1 MDRLD
6 TELTVGQIQ
15 GKYQLKLVYGSGHSL
30 HEDQPAEVAKHILTF
45 AYHFG
50 IFSGTHAAHTD
61 EQAELKA
68 KLARARNTSKSNSNS
83 SSTNGSSSNNNNSG
97 SNRSSSITA
106 SKVSDSSSASND
118 STSTAKQQSASQQK
132 AANT

>member
-30 HEDQPAEVAKHILTF
+30 HEDQPADVAKHILTF

-68 KLARARNTSKSNSNS
+68 KLARARNTSNSNSISNSNS
-83 SSTNGSSSNNNNSG
+83 NSN
-97 SNRSSSITA
+97 SNRSSSAATA
-106 SKVSDSSSASND
+106 ESSCSTTDNGSSA
-118 STSTAKQQSASQQK
+118 TAVKQQPI
-132 AANT
+132 